1 MGKIM
6 MYAGLAL
13 IVLAVI
19 LTVIFKIR
27 KPVYQPAIAQSSAEH
42 KKERADKQP
51 AVYENGISEVPAQET
66 TLMNEKRSDGLQ

>member
-6 MYAGLAL
+6 MYAGLGL

-27 KPVYQPAIAQSSAEH
+27 KPFYQQAAQSSAEH

-51 AVYENGISEVPAQET
+51 AVYENGISEVPVQET

>member
-6 MYAGLAL
+6 MYAGLGL
-13 IVLAVI
+13 SVLAVI

-27 KPVYQPAIAQSSAEH
+27 KPVYQQAAHSSAEH